1 MTFNPARWANAATT
15 SNVQKMGTHETISV
29 HDASSCHVS
38 TSAARMSNVLRH
50 DPLLD
55 RRPTPTHAECSFASV
70 EPALLHDSSAR
81 TNVAARE

>member
-1 MTFNPARWANAATT
+1 MTLNPARWTNAATT
-15 SNVQKMGTHETISV
+15 SNDEKKGTHKTISV

-38 TSAARMSNVLRH
+38 TSAARMSIVLRH
-50 DPLLD
+50 DPL
-55 RRPTPTHAECSFASV
+55 PTHTHAECSFASV